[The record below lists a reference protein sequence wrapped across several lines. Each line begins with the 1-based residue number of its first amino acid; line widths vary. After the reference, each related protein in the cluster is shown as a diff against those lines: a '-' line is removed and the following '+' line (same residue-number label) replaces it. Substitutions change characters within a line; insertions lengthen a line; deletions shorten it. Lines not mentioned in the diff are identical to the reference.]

1 MNGGQTSRKALKTL
15 SDRRGIRRDERK
27 KKVGEDAWGNDAPYP
42 RQLYG

>member
-15 SDRRGIRRDERK
+15 SDERETRKSERK
-27 KKVGEDAWGNDAPYP
+27 NKVGEDAWGNDAPYP

>member
-42 RQLYG
+42 RQL